1 MKKILLADDSPIS
14 RNLMKSLLLNNYE
27 IIEAENGRIALE
39 LAQKNDID
47 FFLLDL
53 NMPELDGIKLTI
65 ELRKIQKYNKIPI
78 IILSSELREDKKDEG
93 KEAGATG
100 WIAKDVDESKLL
112 EVISQL
118 I

>member
-39 LAQKNDID
+39 LAQKNNID

-93 KEAGATG
+93 KGAGATG
-100 WIAKDVDESKLL
+100 WIAKDVDQSKLL
-112 EVISQL
+112 EVIEKL